1 MNIEGPLIPG
11 IFIER
16 PNRFITKV
24 LINGKIVKSHLPD
37 PGRLKEL
44 LFEGARVL
52 VRKAP
57 KNSKR
62 KTKYS
67 TVMVNHK
74 GQLVSL
80 VSTLPNQF
88 ILESLINNSL
98 PMFKNLELVKPEV
111 VYGNHRFDFLLK
123 DKDDKF
129 FYLEVKS
136 VTYVKNR
143 IAKFPDA
150 ITERGTKHAK
160 TLTKM
165 TYDGYDTGILFV
177 CQRPDADRFIPMWE
191 RDYKFG
197 SALFDAKKAGVNI
210 WCITTNLT
218 EKEMTLNNII
228 PVDLSYPSQKKYII

>member
-1 MNIEGPLIPG
+1 MKIEGPLIPG
-11 IFIER
+11 VFIER

-44 LFEGARVL
+44 LFEGAKVL
-52 VRKAP
+52 VREAP

-67 TVMVNHK
+67 TVMVKHK

-80 VSTLPNQF
+80 VSTMPNQF

-98 PMFKNLELVKPEV
+98 PMFKKFELIKPEV

-123 DKDDKF
+123 DKNDKF

-136 VTYVKNR
+136 VTYVENR

-218 EKEMTLNNII
+218 EREMTLNNII
-228 PVDLSYPSQKKYII
+228 PVDLSYPSQKSI